1 MNVKITKTIKLRF
14 TYVSVLLLLLFSC
27 EKNNDMKIVTVEKY
41 LPHFEEIVLHSVF
54 IVYLEQDSV
63 FSIKITGNEDFVE
76 NIDYYI
82 EDKVLNITNE
92 FKFKW
97 LRPKDNKVSLY
108 ISSDSLKKITAGQ
121 TCYIET
127 VNAIK
132 SDEIGLIFTGKLNQ
146 AQLELDCNIFFY
158 WNNFPCGGRLTLTG
172 NSKYLRIWNCALM
185 AVDASNLS
193 TDNALV
199 ENSSQGVCKVRV
211 NNTLE
216 YSIYGEGDI
225 YLYGTP
231 NQIIEGEIT
240 SSGTLIYK

>member
-1 MNVKITKTIKLRF
+1 MKVNIINTLKLKL
-14 TYVSVLLLLLFSC
+14 TCLSAILLVLLSC
-27 EKNNDMKIVTVEKY
+27 EKNNNMEIVTVEND
-41 LPHFEEIVLHSVF
+41 LPVFDEIILHSVF
-54 IVYLEQDSV
+54 FVYLVQDSV
-63 FSIKITGNEDFVE
+63 YSLKITGHEDFVK

-82 EDKVLNITNE
+82 EDKVLNIKNASRN
-92 FKFKW
+92 KW

-108 ISSDSLKKITAGQ
+108 ISTDSLKKITAGE

-127 VNAIK
+127 INAIK
-132 SDEIGLIFTGKLNQ
+132 SDKIGLIFTGKLNQ
-146 AQLELDCNIFFY
+146 AQLELDCNTFFY

-172 NSKYLRIWNCALM
+172 KSKNLRIWNYALM

-193 TDNALV
+193 ADDALV

-211 NNTLE
+211 KNTLE

-240 SSGTLIYK
+240 SSGTLVYK